1 MGWSRHR
8 LLQLRLTDTAQIEM
22 LCVVEVVLGEREWMC
37 RWVCRSSS
45 FLLPLVPEV
54 MSQLFMGAV
63 DDGSS
68 AGFAW
73 VYDGASV
80 LEP

>member
-1 MGWSRHR
+1 
-8 LLQLRLTDTAQIEM
+8 
-22 LCVVEVVLGEREWMC
+22 MC
-37 RWVCRSSS
+37 RRIGRSRY
-45 FLLPLVPEV
+45 FLFTLVPEV
-54 MSQLFMGAV
+54 MSELFMGAV